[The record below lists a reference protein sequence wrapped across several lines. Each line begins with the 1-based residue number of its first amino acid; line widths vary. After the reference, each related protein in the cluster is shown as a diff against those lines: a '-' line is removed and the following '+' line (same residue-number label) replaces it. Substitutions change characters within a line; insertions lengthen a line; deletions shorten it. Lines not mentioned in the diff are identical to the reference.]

1 MKHKYDVIIVG
12 AGLAGLRAAVEIG
25 KDARVAVL
33 TKVFATRSHSGAA
46 QGGIGA
52 ALGNEEE
59 DHWLWHMFDTVKGS
73 DYLGDQDAIEVLT
86 QDAPRAVYE
95 LENLGV
101 PFNRTP
107 EGKIAQRA
115 FGGHTRNYGEA
126 PVKRACYAATRTGR
140 VILDTLWEQ
149 SLQRGIEFFNEF
161 QILSLIV
168 DGGRCCG
175 VVAYELGTGI
185 LHTFHCKA
193 LLLATGGA
201 GKIYKTTSNAFAST
215 GDGMAIAYRAG
226 ALLEDMEFVQ
236 FHPTGIYKLG
246 ILISEA
252 ARGEG
257 GILRNSQG
265 ERFMERYAPV
275 IKDLAPRDMVS
286 RCMLEEMRAGR
297 GIDGKDYFHLDLT
310 HLGQDVIENKLAEIT
325 GFARTYAGVDPIK
338 EPIPVQPTCHY
349 MMGGIATDADGRVIV
364 DEKGTPF
371 AGLYA
376 AGECACVSVH
386 GANRLGCNALLE
398 TLVFGRRAGL
408 QIRLFVQS
416 AAHPKM
422 PAKPD
427 KKDADMIKALMKST
441 GKATSSGIR
450 AELQESMMENVSVFR
465 QKDGLK
471 KARDKIKQLKKRYQ
485 NLSLRDKGH
494 CFNRDLLDAIEL
506 GHLLD
511 LAEVITRNAL
521 YREESRGAHFR
532 EDFPKRDDKNFLVHT
547 LTRYDKVKG
556 PQILTKPVA
565 VTRFE
570 PKERKY

>member
-1 MKHKYDVIIVG
+1 
-12 AGLAGLRAAVEIG
+12 
-25 KDARVAVL
+25 
-33 TKVFATRSHSGAA
+33 
-46 QGGIGA
+46 
-52 ALGNEEE
+52 
-59 DHWLWHMFDTVKGS
+59 
-73 DYLGDQDAIEVLT
+73 
-86 QDAPRAVYE
+86 
-95 LENLGV
+95 
-101 PFNRTP
+101 
-107 EGKIAQRA
+107 
-115 FGGHTRNYGEA
+115 
-126 PVKRACYAATRTGR
+126 
-140 VILDTLWEQ
+140 
-149 SLQRGIEFFNEF
+149 
-161 QILSLIV
+161 
-168 DGGRCCG
+168 
-175 VVAYELGTGI
+175 
-185 LHTFHCKA
+185 
-193 LLLATGGA
+193 
-201 GKIYKTTSNAFAST
+201 
-215 GDGMAIAYRAG
+215 
-226 ALLEDMEFVQ
+226 
-236 FHPTGIYKLG
+236 
-246 ILISEA
+246 
-252 ARGEG
+252 
-257 GILRNSQG
+257 
-265 ERFMERYAPV
+265 
-275 IKDLAPRDMVS
+275 
-286 RCMLEEMRAGR
+286 
-297 GIDGKDYFHLDLT
+297 
-310 HLGQDVIENKLAEIT
+310 
-325 GFARTYAGVDPIK
+325 
-338 EPIPVQPTCHY
+338 
-349 MMGGIATDADGRVIV
+349 
-364 DEKGTPF
+364 
-371 AGLYA
+371 
-376 AGECACVSVH
+376 
-386 GANRLGCNALLE
+386 
-398 TLVFGRRAGL
+398 L